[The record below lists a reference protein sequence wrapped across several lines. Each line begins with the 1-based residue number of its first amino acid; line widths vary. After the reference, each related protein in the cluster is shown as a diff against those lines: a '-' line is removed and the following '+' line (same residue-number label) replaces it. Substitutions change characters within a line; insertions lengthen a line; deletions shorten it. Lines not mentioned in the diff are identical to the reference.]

1 MESNNKVKIKDI
13 LLSFLPLVVMVVCEI
28 AITIID
34 VLIIFIKNILSVEAI
49 GSFTVEE
56 IMTQDFNQPMNTAYM
71 TLAQYTV
78 FILIFGIWFLKLNK
92 KDNITIAPKV
102 KAFFKNPFMLLLAVA
117 GFMGQIFTD
126 SCMNLLRP
134 MFTDTFDS
142 YDKMVSKSIGANS
155 SFVMIFCVILIA
167 PIAEELL
174 FRGVMLHYQK
184 SGFAIAK
191 NSHRKLFIAIILVL
205 QGIMFGI
212 YHGNIIQ
219 GIYAFVFAI
228 ILSLVAIET
237 EDILPVVLLHI
248 SINISAL
255 LIPEILLSTKTGC
268 IISFFVSLVIFAI
281 CIFFVIK
288 YKDFKITK
296 NNKKND
302 EKADV
307 AGEKEN

>member
-1 MESNNKVKIKDI
+1 MELNNKFKIKDI
-13 LLSFLPLVVMVVCEI
+13 LLSFLPLVVMVVCEM

-34 VLIIFIKNILSVEAI
+34 VLIIFIRNIFSVESI

-71 TLAQYTV
+71 TFAQYTV

-92 KDNITIAPKV
+92 KDNISTMPKV

-134 MFTDTFDS
+134 MFASTFES
-142 YDKMVSKSIGANS
+142 YDRMVSKSIGVNS

-184 SGFAIAK
+184 SGFAIAT
-191 NSHRKLFIAIILVL
+191 NSHRKLFTVIILVL
-205 QGIMFGI
+205 QGILFGV

-219 GIYAFVFAI
+219 GVYAFVFAI
-228 ILSLVAIET
+228 IMSLVAIET
-237 EDILPVVLLHI
+237 ENILSVILLHI

-255 LIPEILLSTKTGC
+255 FVPEVLLSTKTGC

-281 CIFFVIK
+281 CIFFVLK
-288 YKDFKITK
+288 YKDYKITK
-296 NNKKND
+296 NDKNKKT
-302 EKADV
+302 DV
-307 AGEKEN
+307 AEEKEN